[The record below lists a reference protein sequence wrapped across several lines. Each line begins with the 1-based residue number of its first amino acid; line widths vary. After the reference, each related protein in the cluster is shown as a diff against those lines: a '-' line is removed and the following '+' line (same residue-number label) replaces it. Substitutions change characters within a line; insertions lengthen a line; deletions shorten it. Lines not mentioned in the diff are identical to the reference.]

1 MNDELDEIIAEI
13 DIDTELA
20 DQASKGADISKLD
33 HAAFSPAK
41 KIFAHQDKVK
51 EVKEK
56 RKENSKTFKLSD
68 TEYQV
73 VMDKAAV
80 HFTDEN
86 GELQETNL
94 LIRDKNG
101 KKVMTNAH
109 YKVRIFTDQVGYRLK
124 KRDGTEFTMKL
135 QKIGDVSADFTN
147 LTSKVEGCQMFWEGV
162 TQDISMKLLL
172 RTDQP
177 ELYTRMDAP
186 TAPRKFVW
194 RINHTG
200 NFDFTSFGADANGD
214 NTELITSVKV
224 IDDNTFTYTE
234 EWTGRVSRITDKA
247 TRIKA
252 YFDDPI
258 YPVTID
264 PTVTLTVSA
273 GNDDGG
279 ITGGGAAWVPGN
291 MDGIGRSSHVISG
304 GVRFLSVGVP
314 AGATITSAFLKPQV
328 KSVTSGI
335 GVGRIKGNKVASAAA
350 WSNADR
356 PNNMTKTTASTN
368 WTPTVGV
375 NSIAITGVVAEI
387 VAQGG
392 WASGNNMKFAMSN
405 WPNGYRYAYIYDF
418 SKVPAKAAQLVINY
432 TTGGASFIAR
442 RNPLPMQA
450 INRSNIF

>member
-1 MNDELDEIIAEI
+1 MNDELDEIITEI
-13 DIDTELA
+13 DIDAELA
-20 DQASKGADISKLD
+20 DQASKGANISKLD

-51 EVKEK
+51 EVKER
-56 RKENSKTFKLSD
+56 RKENSKTFKLND

-80 HFTDEN
+80 HFRDEN

-109 YKVRIFTDQVGYRLK
+109 YKIRVFTDQVGYRLK
-124 KRDGTEFTMKL
+124 MRDGTEFTIKL
-135 QKIGDVSADFTN
+135 QKIGDVPADFTN
-147 LTSKVEGCQMFWEGV
+147 LTSKVEGCQMFWGGV

-177 ELYTRMDAP
+177 ELYTRMDTP

-234 EWTGRVSRITDKA
+234 EWTGRVSRITNKA
-247 TRIKA
+247 TRIKGW
-252 YFDDPI
+252 FNDPA
-258 YPVTID
+258 YPVIID
-264 PTVTLTVSA
+264 PTVTLTVNANGDDGHSSYGTPWNA
-273 GNDDGG
+273 GNMNTVGFS
-279 ITGGGAAWVPGN
+279 TKQYGAG
-291 MDGIGRSSHVISG
+291 M
-304 GVRFLSVGVP
+304 RFPSVGVP

-328 KSVTSGI
+328 KSRTAGMSGKI
-335 GVGRIKGNKVASAAA
+335 RGNKVASAAA
-350 WSNADR
+350 WSSSDR
-356 PNNMTKTTASTN
+356 PSNMTKTTASTTWN
-368 WTPTVGV
+368 LAVGL
-375 NSIAITGVVAEI
+375 NSIPITSVVAEI

-392 WASGNNMKFAMSN
+392 WASGNNMKFGVISFA
-405 WPNGYRYAYIYDF
+405 GVGLAYLYDF
-418 SKVPAKAAQLVINY
+418 NLAPAKAAQLVINY
-432 TTGGASFIAR
+432 TTGGASFIPRIYKQAAQAPR
-442 RNPLPMQA
+442 RAANY
-450 INRSNIF
+450 